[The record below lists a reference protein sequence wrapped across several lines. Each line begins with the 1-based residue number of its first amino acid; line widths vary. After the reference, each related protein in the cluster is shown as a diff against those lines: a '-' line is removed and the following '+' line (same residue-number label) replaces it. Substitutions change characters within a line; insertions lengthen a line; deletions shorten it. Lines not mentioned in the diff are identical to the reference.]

1 MQVRPLRWSSTFSFF
16 VCFSCSR
23 TRDPRQTGAWTRF
36 SPPIVLYNG
45 NENRGKPLFLLFDVH
60 AMHFTQIRRF
70 PDRLL
75 STVHRGT
82 AFEYRA
88 LALLTKHMSMSLMRV
103 GGKHDGGIDLI
114 GWWWVPCEKACAYRA
129 IFQSSP
135 TQSSIYA
142 SCRSTLYINPLVFSD
157 PLDATTSE
165 PEPPRNSN
173 TANRRRLRVLA
184 QCKAE
189 KRKMGPAYLRELEG
203 VVYRH
208 AALAAAATT
217 TPAYDASLLLHRRLP
232 PLRDLTSTSDPPPP
246 RPAITA
252 PASASVLTSPATT
265 PMTTTKHPPVVA
277 ILVSQS
283 EFTRNCLLAAHAS
296 PLPFLLVHL
305 PATSTTTSSSSSKRS
320 SSGAGSAALGA
331 VFGNPALVSARG
343 VLGGDLEIR
352 WERGTGAGVLDA
364 GSGGARGGGGG
375 GRPGLWWQGQPLP
388 SWTPDAE
395 AADGAL
401 LERR

>member
-1 MQVRPLRWSSTFSFF
+1 
-16 VCFSCSR
+16 
-23 TRDPRQTGAWTRF
+23 
-36 SPPIVLYNG
+36 
-45 NENRGKPLFLLFDVH
+45 
-60 AMHFTQIRRF
+60 MHFTQIRRF

-88 LALLTKHMSMSLMRV
+88 LALLTKHMSMSLTRV
-103 GGKHDGGIDLI
+103 GGSHDGGIDLV

-129 IFQSSP
+129 IVSEPLP
-135 TQSSIYA
+135 TQVRRA
-142 SCRSTLYINPLVFSD
+142 RCTLYNKPPD

-165 PEPPRNSN
+165 PEPLRNSN

-203 VVYRH
+203 VAYRY
-208 AALAAAATT
+208 AALAAAT
-217 TPAYDASLLLHRRLP
+217 TPAPDASLLLRRRIP
-232 PLRDLTSTSDPPPP
+232 PPRDLNSTSDPPPHP
-246 RPAITA
+246 TTA
-252 PASASVLTSPATT
+252 PASVLTSPATT
-265 PMTTTKHPPVVA
+265 PTMTMTTTTPPTAMQHPPVVA
-277 ILVSQS
+277 VLISES
-283 EFTRNCLLAAHAS
+283 EFTRNCVFAANAS

-305 PATSTTTSSSSSKRS
+305 PATS
-320 SSGAGSAALGA
+320 SGAGSAAIGA

-352 WERGTGAGVLDA
+352 WERGTGAGAGAPSGGALDA

-388 SWTPDAE
+388 SWTPDVE

-401 LERR
+401 LE